1 MLSKWRTAR
10 ERLLDTL
17 LPDANDYV
25 QLQQGTL
32 LLSSTPDDGDDDAG
46 RRSSVSFEIDLEQ
59 PPPPPLVTRKLR
71 AHHARVERLK
81 VEQGALP
88 LDSGAL
94 SRSYWMAWLAALGV
108 IAVALVLTLS
118 AWLLV
123 HKR

>member
-1 MLSKWRTAR
+1 MGRWRATR

-32 LLSSTPDDGDDDAG
+32 LLSSADDDGRA
-46 RRSSVSFEIDLEQ
+46 SFEIDLER
-59 PPPPPLVTRKLR
+59 PPPPPPPATRKVR
-71 AHHARVERLK
+71 AQHARVERLK
-81 VEQGALP
+81 AEQTTRP

-94 SRSYWMAWLAALGV
+94 GRSYCMAWLAAVGV
-108 IAVALVLTLS
+108 IAVALILTLS